1 MKVFAF
7 KTGDFKKTVSCFFIF
22 FIFLCFSFSGFAQN
36 NNDGFS
42 YSQKADE
49 IIIIA
54 ENLNLSAD
62 SYWHTLLHYKPAAF
76 HKVKSLVD
84 APNFF
89 CAADGKTNPKSEL
102 NATIQAFFEPEKSD
116 GTQHAI
122 ERFPGRYKWLCRK
135 LNLSEGDFPYNGD
148 RKYQE
153 KYAELNPGNV
163 YLVFSSGYLK
173 RPASV
178 FGHTFLLIE
187 SKHKPLLSAPCINYG
202 AVTNIKNGFLYS
214 LLGLFGGFR
223 GYYGFEPYY
232 KKIKQYADI
241 DMRDMWEYKLN
252 LTADET
258 DSLLRHVFDLQ
269 NIYSKYFFI
278 SENCSFNLLF
288 LIEAARPETNAT
300 SKLNKIVEPVE
311 TVKLIHSLGM
321 TENPTY
327 RPSLYSKIKQE
338 KKNLSGKQQKYIK
351 DICLGKKS
359 AEDFPFSDSSTETQA
374 RIWDMAADYLS
385 ALLSSGKITA
395 EEYRPRFLSVL
406 TERNRLDAEYS
417 YEAEQPDFPE
427 NAHGSKKTAF
437 SSGKDFNG
445 FYAGLN
451 FRLSAHEQLEKPAG
465 YSENSEVSFFQT
477 DIRFYPEN
485 NDFLLNNLLFLSVI
499 SLPSSD
505 SFFFNGAMKFQ
516 TGLETLSD
524 NNNKDF
530 TVWKTTFLYGA
541 SVIPVK
547 QIQLYAM
554 AGGILSISPKYKYNT
569 DICAGAEAGV
579 ITTTGIWKNKISSQT
594 MLPDLY
600 EKKIQSVFSVNSCL
614 YVSQN
619 TALKAD
625 CSFSTDYKDFSF
637 EYSFSF
643 NMYF

>member
-1 MKVFAF
+1 MKALAF
-7 KTGDFKKTVSCFFIF
+7 KTGDFNKTVSCFFIF

-36 NNDGFS
+36 SNADFH
-42 YSQKADE
+42 YARKADE
-49 IIIIA
+49 ITVIA

-62 SYWHTLLHYKPAAF
+62 PYWHTLLHYKPAAF

-84 APNFF
+84 DPNFF

-135 LNLSEGDFPYNGD
+135 LNLSEADFPYNGD

-153 KYAELNPGNV
+153 KYAELNPGDV
-163 YLVFSSGYLK
+163 YIVFSSGYLK

-269 NIYSKYFFI
+269 NVYSKYFFI

-288 LIEAARPETNAT
+288 LIEAARPQTNAT
-300 SKLNKIVEPVE
+300 LKLNKIVEPVE
-311 TVKLIHSLGM
+311 TVKLINSLGM
-321 TENPTY
+321 TENTSY
-327 RPSLYSKIKQE
+327 RPSVYSKIEQE

-351 DICLGKKS
+351 ELCFGKKE
-359 AEDFPFSDSSTETQA
+359 AEDFPFSNCSPETQA
-374 RIWDMAADYLS
+374 KIWDTAADYLS
-385 ALLSSGKITA
+385 ALLASGKITA
-395 EEYRPRFLSVL
+395 EQYRPRFLAVL

-417 YEAEQPDFPE
+417 YSQEYPEVPE
-427 NAHGSKKTAF
+427 NAHGSKKIGF
-437 SSGKDFNG
+437 SGGRDLKG
-445 FYAGLN
+445 FYGGLN
-451 FRLSAHEQLEKPAG
+451 FRFSAHEQLEFPAG
-465 YSENSEVSFFQT
+465 YPENSEVSFFQT
-477 DIRFYPEN
+477 DVRFYPEKN
-485 NDFLLNNLLFLSVI
+485 LFLLNKMHFLSVI
-499 SLPSSD
+499 SLPCSD
-505 SFFFNGAMKFQ
+505 RFFFNGAMQFQ
-516 TGLETLSD
+516 TGLETFSD
-524 NNNKDF
+524 DKNRNF
-530 TVWKTTFLYGA
+530 TAWKTTILYGA

-547 QIQLYAM
+547 QIQFYAM
-554 AGGILSISPKYKYNT
+554 AGGILSVSPKYKYNT
-569 DICAGAEAGV
+569 DIYAGAETGL
-579 ITTTGIWKNKISSQT
+579 ITTTGIWKNKISIQT
-594 MLPDLY
+594 MIPVLY
-600 EKKIQSVFSVNSCL
+600 EKNIQSVFSTNSCIS
-614 YVSQN
+614 VSQN
-619 TALKAD
+619 TAVKAG
-625 CSFSTDYKDFSF
+625 CSIITDYNDFSV